1 MILERI
7 IISIEDIMNYYGTGK
22 YIEEMKRLDEQ
33 VFSKIRFDEPEREKE
48 LESGYLVRY
57 YYYADEENRE
67 PGHAPV
73 DGEICRL
80 FKDDRMVFEWKNTD
94 GNSRMACIIHHAD
107 GNTYFVFDEDLYGY
121 SVLDLNTLEC
131 MHYLPAESYGE
142 TPKETFIWCDCF
154 YNAVT
159 DQLAVDGCFWASPDN
174 VIVLDLTDPMTPVE
188 ANKWIDLYEECSKSV
203 PDITDINVVKWSDK
217 RLICKT
223 SDPIPARMNIRG
235 MFEVEFIRND
245 KG

>member
-1 MILERI
+1 
-7 IISIEDIMNYYGTGK
+7 MNYFGTDE
-22 YIEEMKRLDEQ
+22 YIKRVKALDAQ
-33 VFSKIRFDEPEREKE
+33 VFSKISFAKPESVTE
-48 LESGYLVRY
+48 LEDGFCVRHY
-57 YYYADEENRE
+57 YFADVEHCI
-67 PGHAPV
+67 PGHAPI

-80 FKDDRMVFEWKNTD
+80 YKNDEMLFEWKNLD
-94 GNSRMACIIHHAD
+94 GRSRMAKIIHHSNGSD
-107 GNTYFVFDEDLYGY
+107 YLVFDEDLYGY

-154 YNAVT
+154 YNAIT
-159 DQLAVDGCFWASPDN
+159 DLLAVDGCFWASPDN

-188 ANKWIDLYEECSKSV
+188 ANKWIDLYEECSKSA

>member
-1 MILERI
+1 
-7 IISIEDIMNYYGTGK
+7 MNYYGTGK

-107 GNTYFVFDEDLYGY
+107 GNTYFVFDENLYGY
-121 SVLDLNTLEC
+121 SVLNLDSLQC
-131 MHYLPAESYGE
+131 MHYIPSESYGKYPE
-142 TPKETFIWCDCF
+142 EFEETFIWCDCF
-154 YNAVT
+154 YNPENSL
-159 DQLAVDGCFWASPDN
+159 LAVDGCFWACPWD
-174 VIVLDLTDPMTPVE
+174 VIVLDFKDPMTAVE
-188 ANKWIDLYEECSKSV
+188 PKDWFSIYGRCRKGLPDL
-203 PDITDINVVKWSDK
+203 DD
-217 RLICKT
+217 
-223 SDPIPARMNIRG
+223 
-235 MFEVEFIRND
+235 VEFDSWDGDTLVCKAIGAVPAAFDLEGKCKVRFIYS
-245 KG
+245 